1 MPIEL
6 LATGLVLFALAFVF
20 VTGANDGGVL
30 IAMGVRHA
38 VLPVAW
44 FIVILVLS
52 LVAAPLLFG
61 LSVARTLAVGLV
73 PQHSEMATAGFFV
86 GIAVALVLVA
96 GLSRMGL
103 PTSLTLAIIGGVTG
117 AALGLGLPVSWS
129 VVVRVLAVGA
139 LAPGV
144 GAGIGLGLA
153 RLARYLPSSTR
164 MPQLLARAHVVAF
177 VVQCVAYAIND
188 GQKMVAVAAVA
199 GLALT
204 GHLTLLDGGNA
215 VVEALTL
222 AVIAVVFVA
231 GMLSTVRSVTRR
243 IGLDLVPVAPL
254 DAVVAQ
260 YASAVAVLASSAA
273 GVPVSMTQSVAA
285 GLVGASGSRGM
296 RRVRWHSV
304 TRIAAAWMVTLPGA
318 VAGAC
323 GVGLLV
329 RATTG

>member
-6 LATGLVLFALAFVF
+6 LASGLLLFALAFVF

-30 IAMGVRHA
+30 IAMGIRHA

-44 FIVILVLS
+44 FILILVLT

-61 LSVARTLAVGLV
+61 LSVARTLALGLL
-73 PQHSEMATAGFFV
+73 PQHSQLATAGFFI
-86 GIAVALVLVA
+86 GIAVALVLV
-96 GLSRMGL
+96 GVLSRIGL

-117 AALGLGLPVSWS
+117 AGLGLGLSVSWS

-139 LAPGV
+139 LAPVV
-144 GAGIGLGLA
+144 GGLIGLVLA
-153 RLARYLPSSTR
+153 RLARYLPTSSR

-177 VVQCVAYAIND
+177 VAQCVAYAIND

-215 VVEALTL
+215 VMEAVTL

-231 GMLSTVRSVTRR
+231 GMLSTVRSVSQR

-260 YASAVAVLASSAA
+260 YASAGAVLASSAA

-304 TRIAAAWMVTLPGA
+304 TRIAAAWMVTLPA
-318 VAGAC
+318 AAAGAC

>member
-6 LATGLVLFALAFVF
+6 LASGLLLFALAFVF

-30 IAMGVRHA
+30 IAMGIRHA

-44 FIVILVLS
+44 FILILVLT

-61 LSVARTLAVGLV
+61 LSVARPLALGLL
-73 PQHSEMATAGFFV
+73 PPHSQLAPAGFFI
-86 GIAVALVLVA
+86 GIAVALVLVGA
-96 GLSRMGL
+96 LSRIGL

-117 AALGLGLPVSWS
+117 AGLGLGLSVSWS

-139 LAPGV
+139 LAPVV
-144 GAGIGLGLA
+144 GGLIGLVLA
-153 RLARYLPSSTR
+153 RLARYLPTSSR

-177 VVQCVAYAIND
+177 VAQCVAYAIND

-215 VVEALTL
+215 VMEAVTL

-231 GMLSTVRSVTRR
+231 GMLSTVRSVSQR

-260 YASAVAVLASSAA
+260 YASAAAVLASSAV

-285 GLVGASGSRGM
+285 GLVGASGSRGR

-304 TRIAAAWMVTLPGA
+304 TRIAAAWMVTLPA
-318 VAGAC
+318 AAAGAC

-329 RATTG
+329 HATTG

>member
-6 LATGLVLFALAFVF
+6 LASGLLLFALAFVF

-30 IAMGVRHA
+30 IAMGIRHA

-44 FIVILVLS
+44 FILILVLT

-61 LSVARTLAVGLV
+61 LSVARTLALGLL
-73 PQHSEMATAGFFV
+73 PQHSQLATAGFFI
-86 GIAVALVLVA
+86 GIAVALVLVGA
-96 GLSRMGL
+96 LSRIGL

-117 AALGLGLPVSWS
+117 AGLGLGLSVSWS

-139 LAPGV
+139 LAPVV
-144 GAGIGLGLA
+144 GGLIGLVLA
-153 RLARYLPSSTR
+153 RFARYLPTSSR

-215 VVEALTL
+215 VMEAVTL

-231 GMLSTVRSVTRR
+231 GMLSTVRSVSQR

-260 YASAVAVLASSAA
+260 YASAAAVLASSAV

-304 TRIAAAWMVTLPGA
+304 TRIAAAWMVTLPA
-318 VAGAC
+318 AAAGAC

-329 RATTG
+329 HATTG

>member
-44 FIVILVLS
+44 FIVILVLT

-73 PQHSEMATAGFFV
+73 PQHSEMATAGFFI
-86 GIAVALVLVA
+86 GIAVALVLVG

-117 AALGLGLPVSWS
+117 AGLGLGLAVSWS
-129 VVVRVLAVGA
+129 VVIRVLAVGA
-139 LAPGV
+139 LAPFA
-144 GAGIGLGLA
+144 GAVIGLVLA
-153 RLARYLPSSTR
+153 RLARYLPTSSR

-215 VVEALTL
+215 AVEALTL

-231 GMLSTVRSVTRR
+231 GMLSTVRSVSRR

-260 YASAVAVLASSAA
+260 YASAAAVLASSAA

-318 VAGAC
+318 AAGAC

>member
-6 LATGLVLFALAFVF
+6 LASGLLLFALAFVF

-30 IAMGVRHA
+30 IAMGIRHA

-44 FIVILVLS
+44 FILILVLT

-61 LSVARTLAVGLV
+61 LSVARTLALGLL
-73 PQHSEMATAGFFV
+73 PQHSQLATAGFFI
-86 GIAVALVLVA
+86 GIAVALVLVGA
-96 GLSRMGL
+96 LSRIGL

-117 AALGLGLPVSWS
+117 AGLGLGLSVSWS

-139 LAPGV
+139 LAPVV
-144 GAGIGLGLA
+144 GGLIGLALA
-153 RLARYLPSSTR
+153 RLARYLPTSSR

-215 VVEALTL
+215 VMEAVTL

-231 GMLSTVRSVTRR
+231 GMLSTVRSVSQR

-260 YASAVAVLASSAA
+260 YASAAAVLASSAV

-304 TRIAAAWMVTLPGA
+304 TRIAAAWMVTLPA
-318 VAGAC
+318 AAAGAC

-329 RATTG
+329 HATTG